1 MEYRIGAGGWAYF
14 DVPEES
20 SLEAY
25 SRAFDF
31 VEVNSTYY
39 EMPSRETA
47 VRWRKTVPAGFEFT
61 LRAHRA
67 LGDSGFE
74 ASEANRSALEEAQG
88 IAATLRAPAIHLLW
102 PRGRRVTSETIANFR
117 ELLGSVPDGGPRFA
131 LEVREPNR
139 GPPAK
144 ALASAMRDL
153 EVLHVFDLSREA
165 PVPDQALLYTRLFG
179 KGEGNRYQ
187 FTDEELRELDA
198 KAERSSAEKA
208 LFTFHGVR
216 MYKDA
221 GRFSTFKKT
230 GRFPRVTQQTGIPAL
245 REALREDAR
254 FPSSKADLLRDQGW
268 KVVDWE
274 EGRRLHIS
282 EVLGLIPEG
291 TYSSVRE
298 VLDALPGP
306 PS

>member
-14 DVPEES
+14 DVPEET

-31 VEVNSTYY
+31 VEVNSSYY
-39 EMPSRETA
+39 ETPTGETVA
-47 VRWRKTVPAGFEFT
+47 RWRREVPSGFEFT
-61 LRAHRA
+61 LRAHRS
-67 LGDSGFE
+67 LGESGFE
-74 ASEANRSALEEAQG
+74 PNEANRHLLEEARRN
-88 IAATLRAPAIHLLW
+88 AKTLRAAAIHLLW
-102 PRGRRVTSETIANFR
+102 PRGKKVTAEAIANLR
-117 ELLGSVPDGGPRFA
+117 GLLGMIPDGGTRFA
-131 LEVREPNR
+131 VEVREPAQ
-139 GPPAK
+139 GPPPK
-144 ALASAMRDL
+144 ALIAAMGDL
-153 EVLHVFDLSREA
+153 GVLHVVDLSREA
-165 PVPDQALLYTRLFG
+165 PAVDQPLLYARLFG

-245 REALREDAR
+245 REALRQDAR
-254 FPSSKADLLRDQGW
+254 FPSSKAELLRDQGW

-274 EGRRLHIS
+274 EGRRVHIA

-291 TYSSVRE
+291 TYASVRD
-298 VLDALPGP
+298 VLDALPGAP
-306 PS
+306 L

>member
-1 MEYRIGAGGWAYF
+1 M
-14 DVPEES
+14 
-20 SLEAY
+20 
-25 SRAFDF
+25 
-31 VEVNSTYY
+31 
-39 EMPSRETA
+39 
-47 VRWRKTVPAGFEFT
+47 
-61 LRAHRA
+61 
-67 LGDSGFE
+67 
-74 ASEANRSALEEAQG
+74 
-88 IAATLRAPAIHLLW
+88 AATLRAPAIHLLW
-102 PRGRRVTSETIANFR
+102 PRGRRVTAEAIADFR
-117 ELLGSVPDGGPRFA
+117 ELLGTVPNGGPRLA

-153 EVLHVFDLSREA
+153 DVLPVVDLSRE
-165 PVPDQALLYTRLFG
+165 VPASDQPLLYTRLFG
-179 KGEGNRYQ
+179 QGEGNRYQ
-187 FTDEELRELDA
+187 FADEELRELDT

-230 GRFPRVTQQTGIPAL
+230 GRFPRVTQQTGILAL
-245 REALREDAR
+245 RGALREDAR
-254 FPSSKADLLRDQGW
+254 FPSSKAELLRDQGW

-274 EGRRLHIS
+274 EGLRLHIS

-298 VLDALPGP
+298 VLDALASPK
-306 PS
+306 S